1 MGMDLARVGGRIA
14 DTLADGVTYTII
26 VARLATAS
34 MAMLSLSEAVR
45 GAFNYVEGCAKS
57 VNNLADTAA
66 GLGVDD
72 AVVSAHNDAATV
84 MRGVLADAEAL
95 ANEAAEMSSDF
106 ETAKAEHEADYG
118 PVHEAMTNKP
128 GAIAD
133 RTYYSNR

>member
-1 MGMDLARVGGRIA
+1 MSMDLARVGSRVA
-14 DTLADGVTYTII
+14 DIITDGVTYTII
-26 VARLATAS
+26 LARLASAS
-34 MAMLSLSEAVR
+34 LAMLMLSEAVR
-45 GAFNYVEGCAKS
+45 GAFNYVEECATS

-84 MRGVLADAEAL
+84 MRGCLADAESL
-95 ANEAAEMSSDF
+95 ANESAEMSVDF
-106 ETAKAEHEADYG
+106 EAAKAEHEADYG
-118 PVHEAMTNKP
+118 PVHEAMTTKQ

>member
-1 MGMDLARVGGRIA
+1 MDLARIGGRVA
-14 DTLADGVTYTII
+14 DVLADGVTYTII
-26 VARLATAS
+26 LARLAAAS
-34 MAMLSLSEAVR
+34 LAMLSLSEAVR
-45 GAFNYVEGCAKS
+45 GAFNYVEECASS
-57 VNNLADTAA
+57 VNRLADTAA

-84 MRGVLADAEAL
+84 MRGVLADAESL
-95 ANEAAEMSSDF
+95 ANEAAEMSRDF
-106 ETAKAEHEADYG
+106 EAAKAEHEADYG